1 MGDKSGAYLFLPD
14 GEGRVRAL
22 KNPLV
27 KVIRGD
33 LKSYVEISSA
43 WNVHRAFIIN
53 TSGNKFLFL
62 NTLFTIGEN
71 IIATTKIRSS
81 YGAIQSFQ
89 FPILR

>member
-53 TSGNKFLFL
+53 TSGNKFLFYIH
-62 NTLFTIGEN
+62 TYRVVQKKFIM
-71 IIATTKIRSS
+71 
-81 YGAIQSFQ
+81 
-89 FPILR
+89 